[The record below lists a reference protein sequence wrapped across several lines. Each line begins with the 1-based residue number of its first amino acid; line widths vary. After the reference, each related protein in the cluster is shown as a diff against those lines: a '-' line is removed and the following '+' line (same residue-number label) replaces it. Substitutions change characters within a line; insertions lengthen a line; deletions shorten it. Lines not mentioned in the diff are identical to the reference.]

1 MYFTINTNLKISQDH
16 LYHYMIRKPLTCSA
30 AYSHFKNVFQVI
42 SEIQTYR
49 KAART
54 RQGTIIPFI
63 QYLQIL
69 TSCLFFLFLLLFV
82 FVVVFSW
89 PVMNLFYYLSIP
101 PPLFLCLSVCPS
113 IQPSF
118 THLPMYHPSTHPLYS
133 SEILEIN

>member
-1 MYFTINTNLKISQDH
+1 MFSLCTYGTLRPI
-16 LYHYMIRKPLTCSA
+16 MIRKPLTCSA

-69 TSCLFFLFLLLFV
+69 TSCLFFFV
-82 FVVVFSW
+82 FVVVCFCCCFFLASDE
-89 PVMNLFYYLSIP
+89 SILLPIYP
-101 PPLFLCLSVCPS
+101 PTPFPLSVCLS
-113 IQPSF
+113 IHP
-118 THLPMYHPSTHPLYS
+118 TIIHPSTHVS
-133 SEILEIN
+133 SIHPPTLFF